1 MPSTHNAP
9 RDVLPLKPA
18 DFHILMV
25 LLEGEL
31 HGYGIMQQVAEQ
43 SGGVVRLELGSLYR
57 LIARMT
63 DLGLIADAHRRRVD
77 DDRRRGDDDRRRGD
91 DDRRR
96 YYRVTPYGREVAKSE
111 ARRLEEVVRT
121 ARAHKLL
128 EDKPA
133 SPVPRRFPSPRGCC
147 ASRWRRSRS
156 GSANATRRK

>member
-43 SGGVVRLELGSLYR
+43 SGGAVRLELGSLYR

-63 DLGLIADAHRRRVD
+63 DLGLIADAHRRRV
-77 DDRRRGDDDRRRGD
+77 D

-133 SPVPRRFPSPRGCC
+133 
-147 ASRWRRSRS
+147 
-156 GSANATRRK
+156 

>member
-77 DDRRRGDDDRRRGD
+77 DDRRR
-91 DDRRR
+91 

-133 SPVPRRFPSPRGCC
+133 SPVPRRFPSPRGCF